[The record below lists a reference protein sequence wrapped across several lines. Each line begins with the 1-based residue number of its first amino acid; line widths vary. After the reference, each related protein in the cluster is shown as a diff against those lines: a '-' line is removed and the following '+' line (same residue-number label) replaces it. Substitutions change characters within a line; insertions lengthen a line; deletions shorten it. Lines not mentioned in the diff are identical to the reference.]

1 MAYRCC
7 FTAFFV
13 FFGSHFVA
21 RGEHA
26 MPGSHRSAFLAAN
39 DKNVFRD
46 TVHEAVAA
54 ALGSVHDFNRGH
66 LGEVRDNFII
76 TWQAIAKNKYGRIDR
91 RTLRYVVHRYL
102 LKMRSVS
109 IIGLEPLQSGMSSV
123 DGSLLTLHAPEYLQK
138 VLNESDQ
145 VDGFSLDD
153 TVAMIAMLEELVTR
167 AGHQRLDV
175 MFSEKKWP
183 TSRIQSD
190 LLQSALQTYL
200 VRWIM
205 GNDTESIRILEA
217 NRHALRETFEDWDGM
232 VELVKGRI
240 LQFKRS
246 RAAQLWKNQPES
258 TGRMTWHPFGQ
269 DFSFQDVQSLA
280 GDLVLTF
287 GRYWHAECE
296 RVKTSLQI
304 MDYSMTG
311 RVKLA
316 DFHHAA
322 SQGEWR
328 FSESREYLRS
338 LGALDESSTALGPRV
353 IIPNYL
359 QSASNCIV
367 GDEHYRVC
375 CANDCESVMTEI
387 EESVQSPT
395 ASAGKLLDL
404 VRHMTFNLEDDQPKI
419 PSALRQQLIDIAET
433 HHGQIPIH
441 GRLFAQ
447 WLHYVFPRDC
457 PFPHKGGT
465 VSSLA
470 PHEFGNGFMVSNA
483 ELDSL
488 AGRQHNASV
497 ESIDVEEWMTQW
509 SNEEDLVSSS
519 LHLQAPW
526 ERRALRVGAR
536 ATFICVLILAVGI
549 LSVVSSRAEATG
561 KLARAAPLLKEHY
574 V

>member
-1 MAYRCC
+1 
-7 FTAFFV
+7 
-13 FFGSHFVA
+13 
-21 RGEHA
+21 
-26 MPGSHRSAFLAAN
+26 MPGSHRSAFLATSEKTA
-39 DKNVFRD
+39 FRD
-46 TVHEAVAA
+46 TVHQAVAA
-54 ALGSVHDFNRGH
+54 TLGSGHDLNRGH
-66 LGEVRDNFII
+66 LRDVRNSII
-76 TWQAIAKNKYGRIDR
+76 VTWRAIAKNKHGRIDR

-109 IIGLEPLQSGMSSV
+109 IIGLEPLQNGVSSV

-138 VLNESDQ
+138 ALNETDQ
-145 VDGFSLDD
+145 VAGFSLDD
-153 TVAMIAMLEELVTR
+153 AVAMIAMLEELVTR
-167 AGHQRLDV
+167 AGHQRLDA

-183 TSRIQSD
+183 TTRIKSD
-190 LLQSALQTYL
+190 LLLQTALQTYL

-217 NRHALRETFEDWDGM
+217 NRNALRETFEDWDGM
-232 VELVKGRI
+232 VGLVKGRI
-240 LQFKRS
+240 SNYKRS
-246 RAAQLWKNQPES
+246 QALRFWKNQAER
-258 TGRMTWHPFGQ
+258 GEGGTWHPFSG
-269 DFSFQDVQSLA
+269 DFSFRDVQALA

-296 RVKTSLQI
+296 RVKTSLQT

-338 LGALDESSTALGPRV
+338 LGALDETSSALGPRV

-375 CANDCESVMTEI
+375 CANDCEGVMTEI
-387 EESVQSPT
+387 EEAVQSPT
-395 ASAGKLLDL
+395 ASATQLLHVAGQMIFNLDDDRPEISTALQGQLLD
-404 VRHMTFNLEDDQPKI
+404 
-419 PSALRQQLIDIAET
+419 IAQT
-433 HHGQIPIH
+433 HHGRIPIH

-470 PHEFGNGFMVSNA
+470 PHEFGTGFMVSNA
-483 ELDSL
+483 ELDLL
-488 AGRQHNASV
+488 AGRQQNASGV
-497 ESIDVEEWMTQW
+497 STDEGVEEWMTQW
-509 SNEEDLVSSS
+509 SDEEDLISSS
-519 LHLQAPW
+519 VDLRAPW
-526 ERRALRVGAR
+526 EARVAQHVGAR
-536 ATFICVLILAVGI
+536 AALICLLLLAAGVL
-549 LSVVSSRAEATG
+549 SMVSSKAQALGKSAGAQQRA
-561 KLARAAPLLKEHY
+561 KEHY